1 MVARRRRNT
10 SAVARRLWARTPRRA
25 EGYPHALHL
34 LWAAQRTR
42 NFFFRSG
49 PEKRG
54 AWYLGPRPRLGSERI
69 ATKGS
74 HQGLVGLL
82 HSLNQDKGNDIGWP
96 IFNRKYVN
104 YLRFKKEWWEYW
116 QTYNGLVGD
125 ELVARILRD
134 QCASSD
140 AKAIIDNVEGLDT
153 IWRMLET
160 CYRRPENNESLKL
173 ILSFR

>member
-1 MVARRRRNT
+1 MAKNSKERRGLPPCPVP
-10 SAVARRLWARTPRRA
+10 AVGGP
-25 EGYPHALHL
+25 E
-34 LWAAQRTR
+34 
-42 NFFFRSG
+42 NKDSFFRSG
-49 PEKRG
+49 TEKRG
-54 AWYLGPRPRLGSERI
+54 AWYLGPRPRQGSERI

-82 HSLNQDKGNDIGWP
+82 HSLNQDKGNGIGWP
-96 IFNRKYVN
+96 IFNLKYVN

-140 AKAIIDNVEGLDT
+140 AKAIIDNVEGLDK
-153 IWRMLET
+153 IWRILET